1 MEDACNGNKDEGTGK
16 YWSVRDNNKR
26 LLRQKTGGACLYMPQ
41 DGHWLATVLKL
52 YPPKVSFSAAKKKK
66 IPRIENG
73 MRTPT
78 TYFILRLV
86 YTVECQKLEPGVL
99 NWFGTTRQPI

>member
-1 MEDACNGNKDEGTGK
+1 M
-16 YWSVRDNNKR
+16 
-26 LLRQKTGGACLYMPQ
+26 YMPQ

-78 TYFILRLV
+78 TYFILQLV

-99 NWFGTTRQPI
+99 NWFGTIRQPI